1 MYTTIR
7 DPGIRQG
14 FSILADVF
22 GAPNAQQMIQADL
35 ARHQRDDLAA
45 QTALRQQ
52 ELQAAREQHANQV
65 LLQSILAGNP
75 DFADPAGRADFMS
88 AIAGAPGGM
97 QHGPRFATGSAT
109 FIDPQFADDSD
120 FSRILTGTGVAGY
133 DQTPDGVAAGHER
146 ALQQQQMQNAAAME
160 RQLVQGETQLLRQQM
175 QNEGARELEA
185 FKADLGV
192 GGSGTPMRVSPQDA
206 QRAWET
212 IEEQLLSTHGAREV
226 DPAARN
232 AIMARFADEYQRTR
246 NFELAAQSALEG
258 LPLEREDNPGLIPG
272 LFGGRGGG
280 RVVLGQGQPPA
291 GRMLPADNPAAGG
304 APAPAAGQD
313 IPDGTRGR
321 TKDGR
326 VVERRN
332 GQWVVVE

>member
-7 DPGIRQG
+7 DPGMRQG

-22 GAPNAQQMIQADL
+22 GAPNAQNMIQADL
-35 ARHQRDDLAA
+35 ARHKRDDLAA

-52 ELQAAREQHANQV
+52 ELQMQREAHANQV

-75 DFADPAGRADFMS
+75 DFADPATRADFMS

-133 DQTPDGVAAGHER
+133 GQTPDGVAAGHER
-146 ALQQQQMQNAAAME
+146 ALQQQQMQNAGAMD

-175 QNEGARELEA
+175 QNETALEREAMRAER
-185 FKADLGV
+185 
-192 GGSGTPMRVSPQDA
+192 GGGGTPMKVSPQDA

-212 IEEQLLSTHGAREV
+212 IEEQLLTAHGAREV
-226 DPAARN
+226 DPAARS
-232 AIMARFADEYQRTR
+232 AIMSRFAEEYQRTR

-258 LPLEREDNPGLIPG
+258 LPLERENNGW
-272 LFGGRGGG
+272 FGGRGGG
-280 RVVLGQGQPPA
+280 RVVLGQGQAPA
-291 GRMLPADNPAAGG
+291 GGMLPADNPAAGG

-326 VVERRN
+326 TVERRN